1 MEAALLF
8 PLILLS
14 IVCLLFFGVFS
25 YQNVYV
31 RQAAEVAAERA
42 AFVWD
47 NSHKDPRSGHY
58 GLGQHDGLYWRIKE
72 GASFLFDWLTGRE
85 NAKVDVREAS
95 TKGGSGPS
103 GKLI

>member
-31 RQAAEVAAERA
+31 RQAAEVAAERQL
-42 AFVWD
+42 
-47 NSHKDPRSGHY
+47 SY
-58 GLGQHDGLYWRIKE
+58 GITAIKIP
-72 GASFLFDWLTGRE
+72 APVIMD
-85 NAKVDVREAS
+85 
-95 TKGGSGPS
+95 
-103 GKLI
+103 